1 MELNIPA
8 SPSHSA
14 RLPPN
19 LRASLRAAL
28 VAAFGAVPDDVDLD
42 ALGFDLLET
51 MSLVVRLK
59 LRSIHSADRNDG

>member
-1 MELNIPA
+1 MEINVPT

-28 VAAFGAVPDDVDLD
+28 AEAFGAVPDDLDLD
-42 ALGFDLLET
+42 ALGFDLLDT
-51 MSLVVRLK
+51 MSLLVRLK
-59 LRSIHSADRNDG
+59 LSAVHSLDRKDG